1 MKENSTPPA
10 KAPIQNRNRTQGSSE
25 RIERKVTLSRIPD
38 TLVVTERRKLYWMAQ
53 KELKLPK
60 KMQAKRDERL
70 RLADYSY
77 KDLI

>member
-1 MKENSTPPA
+1 M
-10 KAPIQNRNRTQGSSE
+10 
-25 RIERKVTLSRIPD
+25 TLSRIPD
-38 TLVVTERRKLYWMAQ
+38 TLVVTERCKLYWMAQ

-60 KMQAKRDERL
+60 KMQEKRDERL